1 MAWLVSSLKAIRPP
15 QHDEDQDHRFRP
27 IKGTNRIKVALE
39 KEVDENQNRMTLI
52 ARSQKATDFIMVEAT
67 AQTVGLSL
75 EYSPA
80 PLFRSQSSDYSL
92 TAVYSNI
99 DQVFRLVDVL
109 EGYELTKFAREEM
122 ADSLAEQ
129 AA

>member
-1 MAWLVSSLKAIRPP
+1 
-15 QHDEDQDHRFRP
+15 
-27 IKGTNRIKVALE
+27 
-39 KEVDENQNRMTLI
+39 
-52 ARSQKATDFIMVEAT
+52 MVEAT

-99 DQVFRLVDVL
+99 DQVFRLVDGL
-109 EGYELTKFAREEM
+109 EGYELTKFAREEL
-122 ADSLAEQ
+122 ADSLPMASQMEPDYGPRLP
-129 AA
+129 ARTGFTDGG